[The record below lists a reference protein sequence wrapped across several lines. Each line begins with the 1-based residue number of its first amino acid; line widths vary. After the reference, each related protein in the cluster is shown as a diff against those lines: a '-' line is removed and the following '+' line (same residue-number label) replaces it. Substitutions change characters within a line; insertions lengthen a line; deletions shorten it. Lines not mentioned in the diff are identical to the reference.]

1 MRKKPFNVR
10 KFVSELILLLATIVL
25 LTPIYYFVIGSFKT
39 RKQIIQ
45 HPLSITRS
53 MFTLEN
59 FPKAIK
65 AMKYWKAVRNTGL
78 ITLISLLLII
88 LLASLAG
95 FAIAR
100 LHHRVFQIYYS
111 LLVVCMVVPFVSCV
125 IPLVVQTVKLGI
137 HNTIWGPALIQVGW
151 NIPFATFLFTGFMR
165 GISRDLEDA
174 AYIDGCSMLGVYSR
188 IFLPLLAP
196 VTASCCIVCGIGI
209 WNDYLVCS
217 TILSATDYPTLMVG
231 LNTFFGAKANEYGY
245 AFAGV
250 LLSSLPIIVLFLFLQ
265 KYFIKGITAGSL
277 KG

>member
-1 MRKKPFNVR
+1 MRKKRFHPRVLI
-10 KFVSELILLLATIVL
+10 SEVILLLATVLL
-25 LTPIYYFVIGSFKT
+25 LTPIYYFVIGAFKS

-45 HPLSITRS
+45 HPLTITKS

-78 ITLISLLLII
+78 ITLIALLLII

-100 LHHRVFQIYYS
+100 LRFRVFQVYYS
-111 LLVVCMVVPFVSCV
+111 ALVVCMVVPFVSCV
-125 IPLVVQTVKLGI
+125 IPLVVQTVKLGV
-137 HNTIWGPALIQVGW
+137 HNTLFGPALIQVGW
-151 NIPFATFLFTGFMR
+151 NIPFATFLFSGFMR

-174 AYIDGCSMLGVYSR
+174 AYIDGASMFGVYR
-188 IFLPLLAP
+188 QIFLPLLAP

-209 WNDYLVCS
+209 WNDYLVCN

-250 LLSSLPIIVLFLFLQ
+250 LLTSIPMIILFLFLQ